1 MRPYTLNP
9 KGYNLWAMT
18 TPSLWY
24 EPAPRHFDL
33 AVPWW
38 LKMLAVA
45 AATVVAVLLL
55 DRPIAMWAR
64 AHPIPNVAWEGPKG
78 AAQAPETNAQT
89 APAQPPAGAGTIPA
103 PLPKTPRTGDA
114 GRELMFLEQFG
125 QFACSVVVILAVAVL
140 DPQGRRRALAIAIGC
155 LASLALTYLLK
166 DLFGRSR
173 PFSRPFVAAAD
184 GSWQWR
190 GPWQMSTA
198 WTSFPSAHTP
208 AAFALAAGLSWFYP
222 RGRALFVT
230 LAVITAAQRVL
241 HTAHYLSDVIAG
253 MGIGVF
259 TARMTLHTKLAGRVI
274 ALAPDGARAW
284 WENRK

>member
-1 MRPYTLNP
+1 
-9 KGYNLWAMT
+9 
-18 TPSLWY
+18 
-24 EPAPRHFDL
+24 
-33 AVPWW
+33 
-38 LKMLAVA
+38 
-45 AATVVAVLLL
+45 
-55 DRPIAMWAR
+55 
-64 AHPIPNVAWEGPKG
+64 
-78 AAQAPETNAQT
+78 
-89 APAQPPAGAGTIPA
+89 
-103 PLPKTPRTGDA
+103 
-114 GRELMFLEQFG
+114 MFLEQFG

-166 DLFGRSR
+166 DLFGR
-173 PFSRPFVAAAD
+173 SRPFVAAAD

-274 ALAPDGARAW
+274 ALAPDGARKW
-284 WENRK
+284 WLGEVE

>member
-1 MRPYTLNP
+1 V
-9 KGYNLWAMT
+9 GEDAGGGG
-18 TPSLWY
+18 
-24 EPAPRHFDL
+24 
-33 AVPWW
+33 
-38 LKMLAVA
+38 AVA
-45 AATVVAVLLL
+45 AATVVAILFFDQRV
-55 DRPIAMWAR
+55 AVWSR
-64 AHPIPNVAWEGPKG
+64 AHPIPNLAWEAPKA
-78 AAQAPETNAQT
+78 AAQVPTTNAQT
-89 APAQPPAGAGTIPA
+89 APGHPSTDTGTALA
-103 PLPKTPRTGDA
+103 PVPKTPRKGDP

-140 DPQGRRRALAIAIGC
+140 DPAGRRRALAIAIGC

-173 PFSRPFVAAAD
+173 PFVAAAD

-190 GPWQMSTA
+190 GPWQFSTA

-222 RGRALFVT
+222 RGRALFMT

-259 TARMTLHTKLAGRVI
+259 MARMTLRAKLAGRLI
-274 ALAPDGARAW
+274 ALAPEGARAW
-284 WENRK
+284 WLGDAG